1 LKLSD
6 SQGLRFKSGFLVAQS
21 NEVVMV
27 AYLLVL
33 IGVLSR
39 YLVAGHLPLLNFTA
53 VTGSLIYFGARRSWR
68 EMLAPLGIFMLSDFC
83 LTTFTYHYAFRWQSY
98 LITWTWYLAV
108 MVLGSILLKSK
119 TTFARGAVAALLGP
133 TSFWIVSDYS
143 VWASGF
149 NGYPHTLAGLVS
161 CYVAAIPFYR
171 NDLAATSIVL
181 AVALGAPALV
191 RKMRQPLSS
200 GAPKAA

>member
-1 LKLSD
+1 
-6 SQGLRFKSGFLVAQS
+6 
-21 NEVVMV
+21 MV